1 VTVSTVGW
9 AIVAAANALA
19 AAWGADAWWR
29 VRTSRTFWPL
39 LRVAQALVLV
49 QLVAI
54 GIVLLTGRRPADDL
68 YYLYS
73 GLPVLVAFFA
83 EQLRV
88 IAARTVLDRRGLQ
101 DGRAVGR
108 LPEAEQRS
116 VVLEIVRRE
125 VGVMAVSAAAVMG
138 LAVRA
143 ATLWH

>member
-1 VTVSTVGW
+1 VTVSAVGW

-19 AAWGADAWWR
+19 AAVGGAAWWR
-29 VRTSRTFWPL
+29 VRPSRAFWPA
-39 LRVAQALVLV
+39 LRTAQALVLA
-49 QLVAI
+49 QLVAV
-54 GIVLLTGRRPADDL
+54 GVVLLTGRRPADDL

-88 IAARTVLDRRGLQ
+88 VAARTVLDRRGLK
-101 DGRAVGR
+101 DGRAVGG

-125 VGVMAVSAAAVMG
+125 VGVMAVSAVAVMG